1 MVLGLVIGQ
10 RKRIMRV
17 NENLI
22 AKGYSSLDGVTPMY
36 LWNCGNYK
44 YEIEVVKNNYYK
56 ECEVFDS
63 SYSEA
68 LDLFKEFVG
77 DSFEYVALI

>member
-1 MVLGLVIGQ
+1 MNLV
-10 RKRIMRV
+10 
-17 NENLI
+17 

-36 LWNCGNYK
+36 LWNSGNYK

-63 SYSEA
+63 SYDEA
-68 LDLFKEFVG
+68 LDKFKELVG
-77 DSFEYVALI
+77 NSFEYVSLC

>member
-1 MVLGLVIGQ
+1 MWA
-10 RKRIMRV
+10 
-17 NENLI
+17 NNNLI

-36 LWNCGNYK
+36 LWNSGNYK

-63 SYSEA
+63 SYSKA
-68 LDLFKEFVG
+68 VD
-77 DSFEYVALI
+77 

>member
-36 LWNCGNYK
+36 LWNSGNYK
-44 YEIEVVKNNYYK
+44 YEIEVVKNNHYK

>member
-1 MVLGLVIGQ
+1 MW
-10 RKRIMRV
+10 V

-36 LWNCGNYK
+36 LWNSGNYK